1 MSYDRASRGNVAGRL
16 AGKIV
21 LITGAGGGMGRTTAI
36 LFAEAGAT
44 VIACGRT
51 PSSILETTELAEQ
64 QGLRIDGSPVDA
76 ADRDAVK
83 AWVDAAAA
91 RYGGIDVLYNN
102 AGALRMAMIPD
113 MSQEDWQYTV
123 RNELDI
129 AFFPTQAVW
138 PHLIAR
144 GGGSIV
150 NISSTSGLVGLE
162 GMGAVAHCAA
172 KGGVDAM
179 TRQMALEGA
188 PHWIRCN
195 SISPGP
201 IYSPGLDEHGGDPVT
216 RKLIAGWPLLPRIGY
231 AEDIAYTGLF
241 LASDESTFITG
252 SLITVDGGM
261 VAKSGYTAH

>member
-1 MSYDRASRGNVAGRL
+1 MSYDRSSRGDVTGRL

-21 LITGAGGGMGRTTAI
+21 LITGAGGGMGRTTAL
-36 LFAEAGAT
+36 LFAKAGAT
-44 VIACGRT
+44 VVACGRT
-51 PSSILETTELAEQ
+51 SSSVRETSEIAEG
-64 QGLRIDGSPVDA
+64 QGLHVDGSPVDA
-76 ADRDAVK
+76 ADPAAVK

-102 AGALRMAMIPD
+102 AGALRMGAIPD
-113 MSQEDWQYTV
+113 MPAADWHYTV

-129 AFFPTQAVW
+129 AFFPTQAAW

-144 GGGSIV
+144 GGGSII

-201 IYSPGLDEHGGDPVT
+201 IYSPGLDEHGGDPET
-216 RKLIAGWPLLPRIGY
+216 RKLIGGWPLLPRIGY
-231 AEDIAYTGLF
+231 GEDIAYAGLF
-241 LASDESTFITG
+241 LASDESTFVTG
-252 SLITVDGGM
+252 ALITVDGGM
-261 VAKSGYTAH
+261 VVKSGYTAH